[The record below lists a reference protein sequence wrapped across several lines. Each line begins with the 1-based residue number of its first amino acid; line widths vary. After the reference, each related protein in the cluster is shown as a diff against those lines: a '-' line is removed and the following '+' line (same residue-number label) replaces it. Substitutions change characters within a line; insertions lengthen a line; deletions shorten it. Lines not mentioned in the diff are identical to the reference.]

1 MSIFFVLI
9 FPQNHLEGY
18 NVFRYT
24 PTKEVHER
32 YKDGGVAIIDQIIA
46 SHARYVSHDN
56 AVLQWFST
64 SDYDI
69 FEGRKISEKI
79 HQTWIKLA
87 QDKLFSR
94 FF

>member
-1 MSIFFVLI
+1 MTIFFVLI
-9 FPQNHLEGY
+9 FTQNHLEGY

-56 AVLQWFST
+56 AVVQWFSN
-64 SDYDI
+64 SGHDP
-69 FEGRKISEKI
+69 FKGRQISEKG
-79 HQTWIKLA
+79 HQINLKN
-87 QDKLFSR
+87 S
-94 FF
+94 